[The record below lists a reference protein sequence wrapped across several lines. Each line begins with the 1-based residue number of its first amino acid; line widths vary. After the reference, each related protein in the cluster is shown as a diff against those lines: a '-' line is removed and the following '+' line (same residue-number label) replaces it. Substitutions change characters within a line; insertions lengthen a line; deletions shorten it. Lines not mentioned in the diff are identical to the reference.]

1 MDAVGH
7 VVCAPHSDAT
17 FLRLVGQILIVGVR
31 IAYCFDVYKQQLGF
45 WISFQMSN
53 KNVDLVQTYA
63 INLGNPHPDGK
74 EGVGRGRIGTP
85 CCSSNNVII
94 SRGILPSII
103 FISNDIEK
111 ANILLRLLGSVV
123 VLSNNIASTFVH
135 AVIPPLRRRP
145 SSFFDNDDD
154 IAFWTRFGH
163 TGGGRA
169 GNSRYAPRGVLRPRP
184 VRPLQACEGD
194 R

>member
-1 MDAVGH
+1 MQSGSSFAL
-7 VVCAPHSDAT
+7 P
-17 FLRLVGQILIVGVR
+17 IVMQLFYDWWGRSSSSTVR
-31 IAYCFDVYKQQLGF
+31 IALLRCVKQQLGF
-45 WISFQMSN
+45 WISFQMRN

-63 INLGNPHPDGK
+63 INLGNPHHDGK

-103 FISNDIEK
+103 FISDDIEK
-111 ANILLRLLGSVV
+111 ANILLRFLGIVV

-135 AVIPPLRRRP
+135 AVIPPLLRRP
-145 SSFFDNDDD
+145 SSFFDNDD
-154 IAFWTRFGH
+154 IAFWTRLGH

-184 VRPLQACEGD
+184 VRPLQAGEGD